1 MATKKFKNDSIILE
15 AVHETMS
22 GFYAAGVIDDER
34 MNEFNGWCLE
44 PEQLLDK
51 DVFDYLNQKCDF
63 NPEKMRVLIND
74 WLRKDIE
81 IARSVS

>member
-1 MATKKFKNDSIILE
+1 MTTKQFKNNSIILE

-22 GFYAAGVIDDER
+22 GFHAAGVIDDER
-34 MNEFNGWCLE
+34 MNEFNEWCLE
-44 PEQLLDK
+44 PERLLDK

>member
-1 MATKKFKNDSIILE
+1 MATKKFKNNSMILE
-15 AVHETMS
+15 AIHETMS
-22 GFYAAGVIDDER
+22 GFHASGVIDDER
-34 MNEFNGWCLE
+34 MNEFNDGCLE

-51 DVFDYLNQKCDF
+51 DVFDYLNKKCDS